1 MLNYKKLI
9 AWGPV
14 LLALATLTACSSSDD
29 PTQPSTPVG
38 NVSQYMANLPDWET
52 YSPLRAEAPPTAIG
66 EPVDAG
72 TETLDVEVI
81 NEDGS
86 TTTLPDVNYIC
97 RETPYTLTEN
107 PDEIVM
113 FSPDREIL
121 WPGAF
126 IQGDS
131 YAHGLGSLKPLVI
144 TERSPVQV
152 SVPSLATG
160 GGSGGSNFREVANPS
175 QATIEAAIGDI
186 IGTATRDT
194 LDRASSISFSMET
207 YNSEESWAL
216 SVSASGRYLG
226 FSASAQGDKTRN
238 ASETTVTAKFVQK
251 MYEVVVA
258 PPQTPSAFFS
268 SDFTA
273 ARLQEQVDLG
283 RIGPDNI
290 PVYVS
295 EVVYGRMLMFSMT
308 STASDSEIRG
318 TISAAY
324 NAIGAGGG
332 ATLSAQ
338 QTKILEQSKI
348 AITAIGGPA
357 EATQAIIRSGNLN
370 AYFTQTAALSTA
382 VPLSYTFR
390 NLSDGTI
397 AQVTESTDYTIRE
410 CTAAGAS
417 GEPFEFLP
425 EMIVSANIATP
436 AEAVT
441 GDFNGDGRTDIAW
454 SHTSAGLNQTVIGL
468 ATGGGS
474 FEFFGPFNHPAT
486 PAEGW
491 AAYDTHVGDVNGD
504 GNDDLVWNARG
515 ADNVI
520 YLGFSDGA
528 GGLTFG
534 DRQVHSLHG
543 WSSYRLYVG
552 PVNADQYDDLVW
564 NTTGTTNR
572 LYVGLGSEN
581 GTLTMLA
588 KQDHSQS
595 NWGAYDT
602 YFDDINGDGRM
613 DLVWNNT
620 NSDGNGIYA
629 ATANANGTYSYRS
642 HYYRSLNGW
651 QTYIGAIGDVNGD
664 SRADMV
670 WLNTNPDNIPI
681 HMSYATASSFTA
693 GPLVFFQPDRAGD
706 KDMHL
711 LDLDGDG
718 LQDLVLNHLNGLVN
732 AVYVGLSTHN
742 NGFLFTPLPM
752 DHPGGVSW
760 DQYQT
765 LTGDFDGDGR
775 QDMAWTHPAATNRL
789 FIALSAMN

>member
-1 MLNYKKLI
+1 MHYNKFAKSWP
-9 AWGPV
+9 AWA
-14 LLALATLTACSSSDD
+14 ALATLAACSGSDD
-29 PTQPSTPVG
+29 AAKPGTPVG
-38 NVSQYMANLPDWET
+38 TVSGYMADLPDWET
-52 YSPLRAEAPPTAIG
+52 YSPLLSEEPPTATG

-81 NEDGS
+81 NDDGTTS
-86 TTTLPDVNYIC
+86 TLADVNYVC
-97 RETPYTLTEN
+97 RETPYRLTEN
-107 PDEIVM
+107 PEEIVM

-121 WPGAF
+121 WPGALV
-126 IQGDS
+126 QGGS
-131 YAHGLGSLKPLVI
+131 YARGLGSLRPLVI
-144 TERSPVQV
+144 TERNPIEV
-152 SVPSLATG
+152 SIPGLATG
-160 GGSGGSNFREVANPS
+160 GGTGGANFREVANPS
-175 QATIEAAIGDI
+175 QASVEAAIGDM
-186 IGTATRDT
+186 IGEATRDT

-207 YNSEESWAL
+207 YHSEESWAL

-226 FSASAQGDKTRN
+226 FSASAEGDKSRN

-268 SDFTA
+268 SAFTE

-308 STASDSEIRG
+308 STASASEIRG

-324 NAIGAGGG
+324 HGMGAAGG
-332 ATLSAQ
+332 ATLTAQ
-338 QTKILEQSKI
+338 QEKILEKSKI

-370 AYFTQTAALSTA
+370 AYFTRSAALSTA

-397 AQVTESTDYTIRE
+397 AQVTESTDYVIRE
-410 CTAAGAS
+410 CTAEGAS
-417 GEPFEFLP
+417 GEPFAFLP
-425 EMIVSANIATP
+425 EQVVTANIATP
-436 AEAVT
+436 ATAVT

-454 SHTSAGLNQTVIGL
+454 SHTSAGLNQTVLGL

-474 FEFFGPFNHPAT
+474 FTYIGPIDHPAS
-486 PAEGW
+486 PGEGW
-491 AAYDTHVGDVNGD
+491 AAFDAHVGDINGD

-515 ADNVI
+515 AQNVT
-520 YLGFSDGA
+520 YLGFSDGS

-534 DRQVHSLHG
+534 ERQVHALNG
-543 WSSYRLYVG
+543 WGTYRLYVG
-552 PVNADQYDDLVW
+552 PVNADRYDDLVW

-572 LYVGLGSEN
+572 LYVGLGS
-581 GTLTMLA
+581 GDGILTMLA
-588 KQDHSQS
+588 SQDHSAS
-595 NWGAYDT
+595 GWGAYDT
-602 YFDDINGDGRM
+602 YFADINGDGRT

-620 NSDGNGIYA
+620 YATGNGTYA
-629 ATANANGTYSYRS
+629 ATANANGTYSYRA
-642 HYYRSLNGW
+642 HYARSGNGW
-651 QTYIGAIGDVNGD
+651 DTYAGVVGDINGD

-670 WLNTNPDNIPI
+670 WVRNSGADSAI
-681 HMSYATASSFTA
+681 HMSYATASGFTA
-693 GPLVFFQPDRAGD
+693 GPLVWSRGDRAGA
-706 KDMHL
+706 KAEYL
-711 LDLDGDG
+711 LDIDGDG
-718 LQDLVLNHLNGLVN
+718 LQDIVLNHQDGLVN
-732 AVYVGLSTHN
+732 AVYVGLSTHS
-742 NGFLFTPLPM
+742 NGFLFTPLAM
-752 DHPGGVSW
+752 DHPYRVSW

-765 LTGDFDGDGR
+765 LVGDFDGDGR

-789 FIALSAMN
+789 FVGLSAID